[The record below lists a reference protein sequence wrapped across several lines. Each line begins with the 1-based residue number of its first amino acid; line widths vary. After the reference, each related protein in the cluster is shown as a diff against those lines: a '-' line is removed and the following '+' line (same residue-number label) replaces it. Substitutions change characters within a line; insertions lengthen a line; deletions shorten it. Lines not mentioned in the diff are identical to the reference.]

1 MDAINGNLGD
11 ALTNGLAAT
20 SGAIGGLYGG
30 RRGGGPHDEPHL
42 TDTDFKLPDLPDL
55 NTPGPDNADGIFT
68 TPLPLD
74 PTQTGNGTWA
84 RTQWQ
89 QQNPPP
95 AHGEHPEESPSAAVQ
110 RAWAQERTDLPPGVR
125 ASAMAAVA
133 ANERSF
139 GTGEADN
146 AVIDPVEVRRQLDRQ
161 ADIEQVVSSAGERFD
176 SVFTAWAASA
186 GAPVSSGGKGAG
198 PESDP
203 RAHVLTVPGAAQ
215 RVHESAWRAVE
226 RDVRASA
233 VAGRAFSQGELQVHR
248 LLDRAAADDVRK
260 VAAVRAFDQAVLR
273 GVQGGH
279 VLGADGVLSQ
289 VGEQHLRREFVS
301 QVFADHREVFG
312 DPTTNGRV
320 PLELSGPG
328 ASGGDTG
335 TVAGGV
341 TGASGGVGPV
351 VGRSSAESVRRAAT
365 PSEQPHTVNTAST
378 ASTVNTAGT
387 EARSAPGARTTGA
400 DTPVPTA
407 AASERTATGGREA
420 NPPAVGV
427 RSSVDTP
434 AGQRAAT
441 EGVGG
446 SDVSRSVQQSRSEAD
461 APTPLPRSVGGLD
474 AGRGGDVKSPAA
486 EAVASPERVWQDR
499 VASRLDALPGRVE
512 VELAKEA
519 AARNAMDTVHEAAK
533 GSWRQALPDLGNRF
547 TEAFGLDR
555 HGADSRTEQAAA
567 LALARDAHARIDTW
581 AAAPHGP
588 KDPGGTPLPGARHVA
603 EEATAPAA
611 ARHQT
616 ALAVARATALDDAA
630 HEARTQARRQP
641 GSTPDSVERAV
652 EEHTDHVGPL
662 FDRLFRGAGP
672 GSLDRATATWTTER
686 GGLTARLHQDVGVG
700 APHVPT
706 ATTETPETV
715 GHAPLVGREVTD
727 EVVRSVRHEV
737 NRALRTLKWPGSAT
751 EATVRERLAD
761 LPLHIA
767 RQPERAIGEWIAGTL
782 AHHGDPL
789 GLSGGAP
796 RPDSFSHEEGSEAGP
811 STVTAHLDEPSTS
824 PLVPEPPAVQGN
836 DVPTELPSPQL
847 AHSSSMPELRGADGL
862 RHDTEPSTLP
872 TPPTRPAP
880 VPDRA
885 AAHGPNL
892 SPEPQPRSEGE
903 GTVQDLQAVRVAR
916 MLVAR
921 PTGMDED
928 LYEAAIRQVAEV
940 VRDPDIGI
948 RMWDNGVRVEVGRA
962 VTAAD
967 RGGRTVR
974 LDEADLDGSAVG
986 RDAVLRE
993 VAMAVHAHGLTDGE
1007 RAAVATAH
1015 VRAQLADQ
1023 YGLEAPTTDEYF
1035 GDLTVRHL
1043 DGSPLLPPPELTDL
1057 LNRLYDDR
1065 SDTPFEREELTTS
1078 PPPLPDTR
1086 THRERYPEIFR
1097 SDDDILFRAAA
1108 DQRADRDRLAD
1119 LFGSEEDFLAP
1130 RPPDR
1135 SRLTAGL
1142 PPEPAPVQ
1150 GHAPSSGRPAP
1161 VRRPVEDVVD
1171 VVEDTGEGAPP
1182 VREPVRDTVR
1192 DVVQDIGR
1200 DTERDTAS
1208 DAVHHTA
1215 RGAAKVPAAEE
1226 QVTEE
1231 QRLKEKEPEA
1241 EVGKAPKEKDTEASV
1256 TRKALAT
1263 PKEPEGATK
1272 EKAPE
1277 PPKKA
1282 PSVHEE
1288 PPSHERPRMR
1298 AGKEPTRGERDLER
1312 RDERPRREPSPVG
1325 RGRDNPAW
1333 AEQWRRPIGV
1343 PRAGLPHIPAVVE
1356 RLRDWAQELGYIVPE
1371 GMWNRLPQRL
1381 LSNYPFMVVGR
1392 GDRPEG
1398 LLVSLGPVEA
1408 LIGLDPSDPRPYEG
1422 SGPVNGRRLPTIAEE
1437 DEGEDGGPATRGD
1450 GTLVRK
1456 AKADTRKPYHATAT
1470 VNSSFATGG
1479 HTQTESGGTS
1489 GTRVGVSTGYGIGLP
1504 GVAHLLNLGVG
1515 VSGTANASSRSRT
1528 HLADSERGHVE
1539 DNRDGRGPQ
1548 LLSYRAN
1555 WQLRLRPVDRGAAWP
1570 AARRVHEPDSE
1581 SLLLWVARPYLD
1593 RPGEQIVA
1601 TGPDVRTDRI
1611 PGTYFASGLTGLPA
1625 LFDGIGRVMAEGG
1638 LPLSA
1643 DPRTRSE
1650 LVHRLWNL
1658 QTFLD
1663 EAVNSP
1669 QGYTFRLHDRYGR
1682 TVATIRVHSQ
1692 RLLPGE
1698 EQVVGVSSSTAHLEN
1713 VRTSIDG
1720 IGGGHTLAQSST
1732 LTPLTAELDMLPSP
1746 VSHPDAGLGVNLNL
1760 STTWSS
1766 SEAVGSMRTGL
1777 WVMVPRFSGPTSA
1790 YVGSFRHYAEVT
1802 LRSDGA
1808 DQVHFTDPV
1817 PGDAL
1822 IRVPRHL
1829 AFQHGFPVD
1838 RDALHDDSAVVGDT
1852 VAYDADA
1859 IKDAPSA
1866 EQRQARP
1873 LPAHL
1878 TDPARYTGIG
1888 MGLVEVHEETADR
1901 LYNAIS
1907 GVLDQHG
1914 FLLPRQDNPVGGRSW
1929 WQLGSGLDSRVDN
1942 EDILRKFLVDGLPS
1956 HHDRMH
1962 QADGMVLELHRRRG
1976 FAGVEFDVD
1985 TARITIT
1992 ATRTKPVEFLDSA
2005 SDHHLVNLA
2014 MGMDSASATAA
2025 GGHSVSAAL
2034 RVKGSLRQ
2042 LLGGAEGFGVNFGR
2056 SASDS
2061 VFYLNN
2067 RPELLEY
2074 GEGDFLR
2081 VRITS
2086 TYTATITFR
2095 HSGWAGSV
2103 NPGRRDPVPVYVTDQ
2118 PAIARVLPLG
2128 DGREGYA
2135 VGPKDHTPARVL
2147 DQAVI
2152 YHLDTSGFR
2161 RVLSD
2166 SMGADLDGPSGPA
2179 ARFADSMTAS
2189 LRAHLKEA
2197 AFGALTTDL
2206 IFDNGLFRDT
2216 HVAVDVKASLDR
2228 SDFIGATNKAFVH
2241 GIIKLWLAQ
2250 STISTSTSRGVTW
2263 IQADITA
2270 GGPNAAGTV
2279 NTSGGADA
2287 SRHFQFN
2294 SSQSH
2299 GVAGAKELI
2308 ALSFSHVYLYRSHAA
2323 FDINTMREA
2332 HGKLAPASYR
2342 PDSRQVRG
2350 REVMYLVPEPEALG
2364 HYADGDLPVSH
2375 EQLTDAMD
2383 RWTAGDLKLHP
2394 NTAAGVLARWQQT
2407 PAGRAATAP
2416 HAAALHQRH
2425 HDGADVVWDAKARA
2439 DFTAAFPHLPLDA
2452 RANPLAS
2459 LRLPE
2464 YLTRQDV
2471 GGSLLGH
2478 SNVLSIDHKDGLS
2491 TADLF
2496 HQAVDDAAPGLLTH
2510 SPHLW
2515 TAGGRHIGRL
2525 QGSLDTVVGLFGR
2538 GRDDAAYED
2547 LLSAN
2552 GAEFYLTNQV
2562 GWFLAD
2568 VVKVTIR
2575 ARLLPGAT
2583 VVGRRAD
2590 AGLENYSHHY
2600 TNTSVGA
2607 SRDDTQSATAGK
2619 IGAARPD
2626 GGGGTALAAASGVH
2640 RGTTHSEAG
2649 VQEQTVYSWNG
2660 LAELHVPHYFTVT
2673 AVRVDMAHRP
2683 LNELAIGAFR
2693 AARGLGEPGIAGAR
2707 GITRLQIPG
2716 ALVDATHHPQP
2727 DPLAALADLPPATAG
2742 SSHHPAPSF
2751 DRDLRRLPKLP
2762 GDAYVAGVV
2771 VDDALPAAR
2780 RMLQQAFGNAADA
2793 ERYRGSPSLP
2803 VLLSRTHLANVLG
2816 RMGPQD
2822 RALLA
2827 EHLFVPGRSSY
2838 GLRLHL
2844 QSSAYDLQVLSDI
2857 DGTGTGRYNKHQS
2870 GTNVSASTD
2879 HWRPTLSANGNAG
2892 SPFARHPADSGSG
2905 SSSANHLTSLNH
2917 AAAGTNNYRREQ
2929 HVKQQ
2934 GDTQLVRIRVQLRL
2948 HAQGLHRHIFAK
2960 PRPDGEFTSEPVNGE
2975 MYVEMSRDE
2984 VAQVRAQLTEI
2995 RRSTAG
3001 QYAHWHSAA
3010 TARPIDLAPLLLG
3023 AANAPGADAGRADL
3037 AVSRLVRE
3045 DAGASAP
3052 DAPRGLALTVDGD
3065 HLALEGHRAILSW
3078 AVNTLSDDH
3087 AAIRTADASAPP
3099 PEEISSFTTQL
3110 HALPAAASDP
3120 ARAAAWRRATRDIV
3134 ATVQK
3139 YHVQRPDNPLRDGAP
3154 LPPRATFAA
3163 VDPRALARDI
3173 AHHLD
3178 AYVRYVPHGN
3188 PDEPQWIAPDGEIH
3202 TVRPAPPAM
3211 PPTMAYAFTPAPL
3224 RMGPLRS
3231 AATAAR
3237 ETRLALGGAPP
3248 VASDLV
3254 TGKPSDWYAGK
3265 LAHTPRAGQEVNR
3278 PSGSG
3283 AVRKET
3289 PAVAPVP
3296 NPVQA
3301 PAPMQEP
3308 APAE

>member
-1 MDAINGNLGD
+1 M
-11 ALTNGLAAT
+11 
-20 SGAIGGLYGG
+20 
-30 RRGGGPHDEPHL
+30 P
-42 TDTDFKLPDLPDL
+42 
-55 NTPGPDNADGIFT
+55 
-68 TPLPLD
+68 
-74 PTQTGNGTWA
+74 
-84 RTQWQ
+84 RT
-89 QQNPPP
+89 
-95 AHGEHPEESPSAAVQ
+95 
-110 RAWAQERTDLPPGVR
+110 
-125 ASAMAAVA
+125 
-133 ANERSF
+133 
-139 GTGEADN
+139 
-146 AVIDPVEVRRQLDRQ
+146 
-161 ADIEQVVSSAGERFD
+161 
-176 SVFTAWAASA
+176 
-186 GAPVSSGGKGAG
+186 
-198 PESDP
+198 
-203 RAHVLTVPGAAQ
+203 
-215 RVHESAWRAVE
+215 
-226 RDVRASA
+226 
-233 VAGRAFSQGELQVHR
+233 
-248 LLDRAAADDVRK
+248 
-260 VAAVRAFDQAVLR
+260 
-273 GVQGGH
+273 
-279 VLGADGVLSQ
+279 
-289 VGEQHLRREFVS
+289 
-301 QVFADHREVFG
+301 
-312 DPTTNGRV
+312 
-320 PLELSGPG
+320 
-328 ASGGDTG
+328 
-335 TVAGGV
+335 
-341 TGASGGVGPV
+341 
-351 VGRSSAESVRRAAT
+351 
-365 PSEQPHTVNTAST
+365 
-378 ASTVNTAGT
+378 
-387 EARSAPGARTTGA
+387 
-400 DTPVPTA
+400 
-407 AASERTATGGREA
+407 
-420 NPPAVGV
+420 
-427 RSSVDTP
+427 
-434 AGQRAAT
+434 
-441 EGVGG
+441 
-446 SDVSRSVQQSRSEAD
+446 
-461 APTPLPRSVGGLD
+461 VGGLD
-474 AGRGGDVKSPAA
+474 GGRGGDARDRT
-486 EAVASPERVWQDR
+486 AVAPEQVWQERV
-499 VASRLDALPGRVE
+499 AARLDELPGRVE
-512 VELAKEA
+512 AQLAKEA
-519 AARNAMDTVHEAAK
+519 AARNAVDAVHEAAK

-547 TEAFGLDR
+547 TEAFGLGT
-555 HGADSRTEQAAA
+555 HGADSRVEQAAA
-567 LALARDAHARIDTW
+567 LSLARDAHTRIDAW
-581 AAAPHGP
+581 AAGQGP
-588 KDPGGTPLPGARHVA
+588 KDPGGTPLPSARHVA
-603 EEATAPAA
+603 EEATAPAV
-611 ARHQT
+611 ARHHT

-630 HEARTQARRQP
+630 HEARTLARQQP
-641 GSTPDSVERAV
+641 GSTPETVERAV
-652 EEHTDHVGPL
+652 QEHTDHVGAL

-672 GSLDRATATWTTER
+672 GSLDHAAATWTTER
-686 GGLTARLHQDVGVG
+686 GGLTARLHEDVGAA

-706 ATTETPETV
+706 ETGEHGPQ
-715 GHAPLVGREVTD
+715 AGREVTD
-727 EVVRSVRHEV
+727 EAVRSVRQEV
-737 NRALRTLKWPGSAT
+737 NRALRDLKWPGTAT
-751 EATVRERLAD
+751 EATVRARLSD
-761 LPLHIA
+761 LPSHIA
-767 RQPERAIGEWIAGTL
+767 RLPRRAIGEWIAGTL
-782 AHHGDPL
+782 ANHGDPL

-796 RPDSFSHEEGSEAGP
+796 RPDSPGGSAHEDGSEAGP
-811 STVTAHLDEPSTS
+811 STAPVRIDEPPASAVT
-824 PLVPEPPAVQGN
+824 PEPPAVRGSG
-836 DVPTELPSPQL
+836 TAAELPPPRLPRS
-847 AHSSSMPELRGADGL
+847 ASMPELRGADNL
-862 RHDTEPSTLP
+862 RLDSEPP
-872 TPPTRPAP
+872 TPPARPAP
-880 VPDRA
+880 LAHPA
-885 AAHGPNL
+885 AAHVPEPSP
-892 SPEPQPRSEGE
+892 SPEARPRSEDE
-903 GTVQDLQAVRVAR
+903 GTVPDPEAVRVAR
-916 MLVAR
+916 MLVPR
-921 PTGMDED
+921 PTGMDEG
-928 LYEAAIRQVAEV
+928 LHEAAVRQVAEV
-940 VRDPDIGI
+940 VRDPDTGF
-948 RMWDNGVRVEVGRA
+948 RMWDGGVRVEVGRA

-974 LDEADLDGSAVG
+974 LDAADLDGSGFG
-986 RDAVLRE
+986 RDAVVRE
-993 VAMAVHAHGLTDGE
+993 VARALHAHGLTDGE
-1007 RAAVATAH
+1007 RAAVAAAH
-1015 VRAQLADQ
+1015 VRAQLADR
-1023 YGLEAPTTDEYF
+1023 YGLVAPTADAYF

-1043 DGSPLLPPPELTDL
+1043 DGSPLLPPRELAPL
-1057 LNRLYDDR
+1057 LDRLYGGR
-1065 SDTPFEREELTTS
+1065 PDTPVEREQSTPT
-1078 PPPLPDTR
+1078 PPPLPDPR
-1086 THRERYPEIFR
+1086 TDRERYPELFGT
-1097 SDDDILFRAAA
+1097 DDDFLSRAAA
-1108 DQRADRDRLAD
+1108 GLRGNRERFPD

-1130 RPPDR
+1130 RSPDR
-1135 SRLTAGL
+1135 SRPVAEL
-1142 PPEPAPVQ
+1142 PPETAPVRSQ
-1150 GHAPSSGRPAP
+1150 DPSSSRPAP
-1161 VRRPVEDVVD
+1161 VRRPVEDVVREAT
-1171 VVEDTGEGAPP
+1171 VEGPPP
-1182 VREPVRDTVR
+1182 VRDTLRDTLKDTARDTVR
-1192 DVVQDIGR
+1192 DTGR
-1200 DTERDTAS
+1200 DTARDTVRDTGRDTPRDTVKDTVS
-1208 DAVHHTA
+1208 E
-1215 RGAAKVPAAEE
+1215 GP
-1226 QVTEE
+1226 VTEE
-1231 QRLKEKEPEA
+1231 QPPKGQP
-1241 EVGKAPKEKDTEASV
+1241 PKEKAAASEAPETV
-1256 TRKALAT
+1256 KVPEE
-1263 PKEPEGATK
+1263 PKEPQERAPAAPETV
-1272 EKAPE
+1272 KAPE
-1277 PPKKA
+1277 TPKDPEAAAEKKAPAEEDTPAPPKKTPA
-1282 PSVHEE
+1282 EREE
-1288 PPSHERPRMR
+1288 PPTPQRPKGRK
-1298 AGKEPTRGERDLER
+1298 GKEPMRGERGQDRRGDSSR
-1312 RDERPRREPSPVG
+1312 RDPLPAG
-1325 RGRDNPAW
+1325 RGRDDPAR

-1356 RLRDWAQELGYIVPE
+1356 RLRAWTRELGHTVPE
-1371 GMWNRLPQRL
+1371 EVWDRLPQRL

-1392 GDRPEG
+1392 RDRPEG
-1398 LLVSLGPVEA
+1398 LLVPLGPVEA
-1408 LIGLDPSDPRPYEG
+1408 LIGLDPADPRPYEG

-1437 DEGEDGGPATRGD
+1437 DEGEDGGPAASG
-1450 GTLVRK
+1450 GTMV
-1456 AKADTRKPYHATAT
+1456 AKPKGSIRKPYRATAT

-1479 HTQTESGGTS
+1479 HAQTESGGTS
-1489 GTRVGVSTGYGIGLP
+1489 ATRVGASMGYGIGLP
-1504 GVAHLLNLGVG
+1504 GVAHLLNVGAG

-1539 DNRDGRGPQ
+1539 DNRDERGPQ

-1555 WQLRLRPVDRGAAWP
+1555 WQLRLRPVDQGAVWPPARG
-1570 AARRVHEPDSE
+1570 VHEPDSE

-1593 RPGEQIVA
+1593 RPGEQVVA

-1611 PGTYFASGLTGLPA
+1611 PGTYFASGLTGLPE
-1625 LFDGIGRVMAEGG
+1625 LFDGIGRAMAEGG
-1638 LPLSA
+1638 LQLSA

-1663 EAVNSP
+1663 EAVNSR

-1682 TVATIRVHSQ
+1682 TVATVRVHSE
-1692 RLLPGE
+1692 RVLPGE
-1698 EQVVGVSSSTAHLEN
+1698 EQVVGATSSTAHLEN

-1746 VSHPDAGLGVNLNL
+1746 VSHPDAGLGVNLSL
-1760 STTWSS
+1760 STTWNS

-1802 LRSDGA
+1802 LRSGGA
-1808 DQVHFTDPV
+1808 DDVHVTDPV

-1822 IRVPRHL
+1822 IRVPRHE
-1829 AFQHGFPVD
+1829 AFRHGFPVD
-1838 RDALHDDSAVVGDT
+1838 RDALHDDSTVTGDT
-1852 VAYDADA
+1852 VPYRPDA

-1878 TDPARYTGIG
+1878 SDPARYTGIG

-1901 LYNAIS
+1901 LYDAIS
-1907 GVLDQHG
+1907 GVLDRHG
-1914 FLLPRQDNPVGGRSW
+1914 FLLPDQDNPIGGRSW

-1962 QADGMVLELHRRRG
+1962 QSDGMVLELHRRRG

-2014 MGMDSASATAA
+2014 MGMDSASATAS

-2034 RVKGSLRQ
+2034 RVKGSFRQ

-2081 VRITS
+2081 VRVTS

-2103 NPGRRDPVPVYVTDQ
+2103 NPGRRDPAPVHVTDQ
-2118 PAIARVLPLG
+2118 PVIARVLPLG
-2128 DGREGYA
+2128 DGRQGYA
-2135 VGPKDHTPARVL
+2135 PGPKDTTPARVL

-2166 SMGADLDGPSGPA
+2166 AMGADLDGPSGPA
-2179 ARFADSMTAS
+2179 ARVADSMTAS

-2197 AFGALTTDL
+2197 AFGALTTDQV
-2206 IFDNGLFRDT
+2206 FDNGLFRDT
-2216 HVAVDVKASLDR
+2216 HVAVDVKASLGR
-2228 SDFIGATNKAFVH
+2228 SDFIGATDKAFVH

-2263 IQADITA
+2263 IQADVTA

-2308 ALSFSHVYLYRSHAA
+2308 ALSFSHVYLYRSHAD
-2323 FDINTMREA
+2323 FDISSVREA

-2342 PDSRQVRG
+2342 PGSRQVRG

-2364 HYADGDLPVSH
+2364 HYASGDLPVSH
-2375 EQLTDAMD
+2375 QQLTDAMD
-2383 RWTAGDLKLHP
+2383 RWAAGDLKLHP

-2407 PAGRAATAP
+2407 PQGKAAAAPYATA
-2416 HAAALHQRH
+2416 LHRRH
-2425 HDGADVVWDAKARA
+2425 HDEADVVWDARARA
-2439 DFTAAFPHLPLDA
+2439 DFAAAFPHLPLDA

-2464 YLTRQDV
+2464 YLTREDV

-2478 SNVLSIDHKDGLS
+2478 SNVLSIDHKGGLS

-2496 HQAVDDAAPGLLTH
+2496 RQAVDDAAPGLLTH
-2510 SPHLW
+2510 SPDLW

-2600 TNTSVGA
+2600 TNTSVGT
-2607 SRDDTQSATAGK
+2607 SRDDTQSVTAGK
-2619 IGAARPD
+2619 IGASRAN
-2626 GGGGTALAAASGVH
+2626 GGGGAALAAGSGVH
-2640 RGTTHSEAG
+2640 RGTAHSEAG

-2660 LAELHVPHYFTVT
+2660 LAEVHVPHYFTVT
-2673 AVRVDMAHRP
+2673 AVRLDMAHRP

-2693 AARGLGEPGIAGAR
+2693 AARGLGEPGIARAR
-2707 GITRLQIPG
+2707 GITRLQLPG
-2716 ALVDATHHPQP
+2716 ALVDATPHPRA
-2727 DPLAALADLPPATAG
+2727 DPLATLADPPSAAAG
-2742 SSHHPAPSF
+2742 SSHRPAPTF

-2780 RMLQQAFGNAADA
+2780 RMLRQAFGSAADA

-2822 RALLA
+2822 RVLLA

-2838 GLRLHL
+2838 GLRLYLH
-2844 QSSAYDLQVLSDI
+2844 SSAYDLQVLSDI

-2870 GTNVSASTD
+2870 GTSVSASTD

-2905 SSSANHLTSLNH
+2905 SSSANHLTSLAH

-2948 HAQGLHRHIFAK
+2948 HAQGFHRHIFT
-2960 PRPDGEFTSEPVNGE
+2960 RPTSDGEFTSEPINGE

-3001 QYAHWHSAA
+3001 QYAHWRQAA
-3010 TARPIDLAPLLLG
+3010 AARPIDLAPLLLG
-3023 AANAPGADAGRADL
+3023 AATAPGADPTRADL

-3045 DAGASAP
+3045 DVGTP
-3052 DAPRGLALTVDGD
+3052 APRGLAFTVDGD

-3087 AAIRTADASAPP
+3087 AAIRTTDPSAAPP
-3099 PEEISSFTTQL
+3099 DEIRSFTDRL
-3110 HALPAAASDP
+3110 RALPAAPDP
-3120 ARAAAWRRATRDIV
+3120 ARTAAWRTATREVV
-3134 ATVQK
+3134 AAVQK
-3139 YHVQRPDNPLRDGAP
+3139 YHVQRPDNPLRDEAP

-3163 VDPRALARDI
+3163 VDPRALARDL

-3178 AYVRYVPHGN
+3178 AYVRYVPHGT
-3188 PDEPQWIAPDGEIH
+3188 PDAPQWIAPDGRIH
-3202 TVRPAPPAM
+3202 TAQPTPPAM
-3211 PPTMAYAFTPAPL
+3211 PASVLHAFTPAPV
-3224 RMGPLRS
+3224 RMGRLRS
-3231 AATAAR
+3231 AATAVRA
-3237 ETRLALGGAPP
+3237 TRLALSSAPP
-3248 VASDLV
+3248 VPSDLV
-3254 TGKPSDWYAGK
+3254 TGKSPGWYAGK
-3265 LAHTPRAGQEVNR
+3265 LPHTARAGHEVNR

-3283 AVRKET
+3283 TAHRDT
-3289 PAVAPVP
+3289 PAPPPIPMPAPMSSPPPIPTPVP
-3296 NPVQA
+3296 FPA
-3301 PAPMQEP
+3301 PAPAVVPEP